1 MAMATATTP
10 SAVEPAVLGSV
21 RAIADFLEMVVKS
34 GVEEAYQRANP
45 LLFATPVALDYATS
59 SPSPSQSTGIA
70 GTVPQSADDVTANV
84 STCALGYREGKPA
97 AVVNIEQPTYTVPL
111 HSIDNDNDPMKMLT
125 TSRTPAPMLHEV
137 QFNPS
142 MASSSSQSKKCSS
155 STSKRDSSDG
165 PDSRHQKVFDPN
177 AAGSSSSSLL
187 SSSEYPPSLINASLN
202 HSRATKKAYR
212 GGEVH
217 EKTPA
222 RALGDLG
229 RTGHGLFLVLHCD
242 DIHFDPSPSFSHHSE
257 VIAALKEL
265 YSSPV
270 GNGIGSRGGENASG
284 ISSLTGP
291 AFHYFPLHPIV
302 LPFNDHFI
310 AHNDQPPRLVSAP
323 PSRNSL
329 IRVLHDEAIFERIVR
344 IVKKQG
350 DLIVWGTQEILA
362 EIGE

>member
-1 MAMATATTP
+1 MA
-10 SAVEPAVLGSV
+10 
-21 RAIADFLEMVVKS
+21 
-34 GVEEAYQRANP
+34 ANI
-45 LLFATPVALDYATS
+45 
-59 SPSPSQSTGIA
+59 STR
-70 GTVPQSADDVTANV
+70 
-84 STCALGYREGKPA
+84 ALGYEESKPA
-97 AVVNIEQPTYTVPL
+97 AAVNREQPTYAVPV
-111 HSIDNDNDPMKMLT
+111 HSIDDDNDPMKMTT
-125 TSRTPAPMLHEV
+125 TSHTPALMFHEV

-155 STSKRDSSDG
+155 LSSKRDSSDS
-165 PDSRHQKVFDPN
+165 PDIHHQKVFDPN

-187 SSSEYPPSLINASLN
+187 SSSKSSFSFINASLN
-202 HSRATKKAYR
+202 NSRATKKAYS

-229 RTGHGLFLVLHCD
+229 RKEHGLFLVLHCD
-242 DIHFDPSPSFSHHSE
+242 DIHFGPSPSFSHHSE

-270 GNGIGSRGGENASG
+270 GGGNGARGGENAAGVSG
-284 ISSLTGP
+284 IGGP
-291 AFHYFPLHPIV
+291 ALSGLGAVAASGLYHFQLDSFGPPY
-302 LPFNDHFI
+302 NDHFI
-310 AHNDQPPRLVSAP
+310 SLNDQPPRLVSAP

-329 IRVLHDEAIFERIVR
+329 FRVLHDEAIFERIVR